1 MKVNG
6 EAGEQCYVSGNE
18 GIAYAVVPAGKSAE
32 ITIEKMD
39 GGENQ
44 APKIY
49 SVKTD
54 EEPQALVPFRM
65 EASAYDDGAPDGT
78 LTYKWE
84 VTEAPEDAELAFD
97 ADDNPYAEVTAT
109 LAGRYTV
116 KLTVSDGVLSAEKE
130 ITLNVG
136 EGPEKNAPV
145 ITEASGVQNPTNT
158 TVAELSGSAKGDSIY
173 GNELEYKWTVIDQPD
188 GGNAVLANADQP
200 DAMMKAYKPGTYTV
214 RLTVTDRKSTVY
226 DEDISSYEDVV
237 VEMTG
242 NVDGIERAG
251 TVITQVGTAPQLP
264 ESLEV
269 IHPDGTVQD
278 SAITWD
284 AVSEDSYAEKGSFA
298 AGGTVDGTDMR
309 VEVTVMV
316 VEGEAANVALIAQ
329 PSAIINTPQDLGGV
343 AGLNDGYDPT
353 SSRDTSHGVWHNWLG
368 EQGADA
374 WVQYDWDSEVTIYQ
388 SNAYYYTDGNFVPK
402 EVWYEYKD
410 ANGEWRPLPNVQG
423 CGTELNQYNVT
434 TFDPVTTTSIRMN
447 MSPKTLGC
455 GVIEWQVLG
464 YAENVIDKTQLRRVI
479 ETANALDL
487 SLFDATEDQLAELQA
502 AIDEAQRISDSSDTT
517 QEEVDAAAAKLANL
531 ILSLPTADGNLAY
544 SASAST
550 SYVSSWENL
559 SAVNDGRIP
568 ENSHNPS
575 IPRYG
580 TWGNSSSYETVTY
593 TWNSEVTL
601 NGADIYFWYDGD
613 EGNYSN
619 GGINA
624 PKEYYY
630 EYLDSEGNWQ
640 KVENPSAYDIAM
652 DGYNNTTFD
661 EVTTTAIRITMMKQA
676 NDGNGVG
683 IMEWKVYGTVAPLPE
698 EKTNIAPLAAVSG
711 ICNYDGQDGRPYDQG
726 GLPKMNDEIDPASSS
741 DLSNG
746 AWINWNDRYDADGN
760 IQNAWVAYTWDEP
773 MILDSTDVYYFT
785 DNGGH
790 KMPESVTFEYLNDD
804 GEWTELTDVTPG
816 CEADRYNTT
825 ELGGIRTTALRMT
838 MEPQFL
844 NDNDPACG
852 VGVIEWKVY
861 GSAAGGEE
869 KPVMKEALNAAIE
882 EAEKRVEADYT
893 ADSWAEFA
901 RALENAKNVA
911 ADENADQTAV
921 DEATAL
927 LNEAMGALVAAEPEP
942 PAEADK
948 TALEALI
955 KEAESYNRADYT
967 EETWAAFAKAL
978 ADAHRVN
985 LDAAADQEA
994 VDQAAD
1000 ALQAAIDGLEKVRED
1015 VNLDA
1020 IRDLIAGAEKLN
1032 KDDYTAESWEA
1043 MQNALTDAV
1052 AAANDPDATQDQIDA
1067 LAAALKDAIEALE
1080 KAEPGKEPG
1089 EEPGDKPGQKPG
1101 GGPGEK
1107 PDGNT
1112 GNGSDKDP
1120 SGNAGSGADKEQN
1133 TEAAVQTGDNSPVM
1147 AYGMLV
1153 VITAAGIVWIV
1164 GMRRRRG

>member
-1 MKVNG
+1 M
-6 EAGEQCYVSGNE
+6 
-18 GIAYAVVPAGKSAE
+18 
-32 ITIEKMD
+32 
-39 GGENQ
+39 
-44 APKIY
+44 
-49 SVKTD
+49 
-54 EEPQALVPFRM
+54 LR
-65 EASAYDDGAPDGT
+65 
-78 LTYKWE
+78 W
-84 VTEAPEDAELAFD
+84 
-97 ADDNPYAEVTAT
+97 
-109 LAGRYTV
+109 
-116 KLTVSDGVLSAEKE
+116 
-130 ITLNVG
+130 
-136 EGPEKNAPV
+136 
-145 ITEASGVQNPTNT
+145 
-158 TVAELSGSAKGDSIY
+158 
-173 GNELEYKWTVIDQPD
+173 
-188 GGNAVLANADQP
+188 
-200 DAMMKAYKPGTYTV
+200 
-214 RLTVTDRKSTVY
+214 
-226 DEDISSYEDVV
+226 
-237 VEMTG
+237 
-242 NVDGIERAG
+242 
-251 TVITQVGTAPQLP
+251 QLCP
-264 ESLEV
+264 
-269 IHPDGTVQD
+269 
-278 SAITWD
+278 
-284 AVSEDSYAEKGSFA
+284 
-298 AGGTVDGTDMR
+298 
-309 VEVTVMV
+309 
-316 VEGEAANVALIAQ
+316 
-329 PSAIINTPQDLGGV
+329 
-343 AGLNDGYDPT
+343 
-353 SSRDTSHGVWHNWLG
+353 
-368 EQGADA
+368 
-374 WVQYDWDSEVTIYQ
+374 
-388 SNAYYYTDGNFVPK
+388 
-402 EVWYEYKD
+402 
-410 ANGEWRPLPNVQG
+410 
-423 CGTELNQYNVT
+423 
-434 TFDPVTTTSIRMN
+434 
-447 MSPKTLGC
+447 
-455 GVIEWQVLG
+455 
-464 YAENVIDKTQLRRVI
+464 
-479 ETANALDL
+479 
-487 SLFDATEDQLAELQA
+487 
-502 AIDEAQRISDSSDTT
+502 
-517 QEEVDAAAAKLANL
+517 
-531 ILSLPTADGNLAY
+531 
-544 SASAST
+544 
-550 SYVSSWENL
+550 
-559 SAVNDGRIP
+559 
-568 ENSHNPS
+568 
-575 IPRYG
+575 
-580 TWGNSSSYETVTY
+580 
-593 TWNSEVTL
+593 
-601 NGADIYFWYDGD
+601 
-613 EGNYSN
+613 
-619 GGINA
+619 
-624 PKEYYY
+624 
-630 EYLDSEGNWQ
+630 
-640 KVENPSAYDIAM
+640 
-652 DGYNNTTFD
+652 
-661 EVTTTAIRITMMKQA
+661 
-676 NDGNGVG
+676 
-683 IMEWKVYGTVAPLPE
+683 
-698 EKTNIAPLAAVSG
+698 G
-711 ICNYDGQDGRPYDQG
+711 ICNYDGQDGRHYDQG

-869 KPVMKEALNAAIE
+869 KPVMKDALNAAIE

-893 ADSWAEFA
+893 ADSWGEFA

-1112 GNGSDKDP
+1112 GKR
-1120 SGNAGSGADKEQN
+1120 
-1133 TEAAVQTGDNSPVM
+1133 
-1147 AYGMLV
+1147 
-1153 VITAAGIVWIV
+1153 I
-1164 GMRRRRG
+1164 R